1 MTPTRASSHVS
12 RYAVRD
18 MDRSTT
24 SLAAHVIAW
33 SVATLV
39 AFGLV
44 TAIIPNPVF
53 GREIAPEPFSI
64 AVWVLSAPLAGI
76 VLATYTAK
84 SPVAGAPRPLEPAPE
99 SERGSTLGMIGGIGA
114 FLAIGCPV
122 CNKLVLVA
130 LGTSGALTVW
140 APLQPLV
147 GAASVAILAVT
158 AAWRL
163 RRRARGEAC
172 AAA

>member
-1 MTPTRASSHVS
+1 
-12 RYAVRD
+12 
-18 MDRSTT
+18 MDRSTIR
-24 SLAAHVIAW
+24 LAAHVIAW

-64 AVWVLSAPLAGI
+64 VVWVLTAPLAGI
-76 VLATYTAK
+76 VLATYTA
-84 SPVAGAPRPLEPAPE
+84 PAPLAQAAPLAAAPE

-163 RRRARGEAC
+163 RRRGRGEAC

>member
-1 MTPTRASSHVS
+1 
-12 RYAVRD
+12 
-18 MDRSTT
+18 MDRSMIR
-24 SLAAHVIAW
+24 LAAHAIAW

-84 SPVAGAPRPLEPAPE
+84 APVAEAAPRALEPAPE

-122 CNKLVLVA
+122 CNKIVLVA

-147 GAASVAILAVT
+147 GAASVAILAGT